1 MMETWT
7 HGSFYFGNIMQCNF
21 QKSSCYFLA
30 INLLLGLNVYI
41 YWSSSILNKKILKS
55 FWWFLSLGNH
65 TNCFVAV
72 YSLHCRIEMRGTG
85 NESRLFLS
93 WPLVRKFQWS
103 PCIPR
108 ECPSPTHASRAHQ
121 TTPRYPY
128 CRQGRKSFS
137 NGCFLKQQ
145 CKNSWNQRV
154 ELQFCVYLQ
163 LDQLRPWNG
172 EAPLHGAKNDVRRK
186 IHLENLWEH

>member
-1 MMETWT
+1 
-7 HGSFYFGNIMQCNF
+7 MQLSEVVMLF
-21 QKSSCYFLA
+21 PGYKFAARSERLY
-30 INLLLGLNVYI
+30 
-41 YWSSSILNKKILKS
+41 ILKLQHFKQENS
-55 FWWFLSLGNH
+55 EEFLMVLVFREPYQLFCGCVFSD
-65 TNCFVAV
+65 
-72 YSLHCRIEMRGTG
+72 CRIEMRGTG

-145 CKNSWNQRV
+145 CKNSWNQSRAAV
-154 ELQFCVYLQ
+154 LCVSATWSAETMEW
-163 LDQLRPWNG
+163 RSTPTWS
-172 EAPLHGAKNDVRRK
+172 KK
-186 IHLENLWEH
+186 WC